1 MEEKGK
7 QSKKPAFQRSEAAPA
22 RENAGLHFE
31 AGVRGT
37 GTDV

>member
-7 QSKKPAFQRSEAAPA
+7 QSKKPAFQRSEAGPA

-31 AGVRGT
+31 VGVSGT
-37 GTDV
+37 GTGV